1 MLSTPNH
8 ILIDFIPHKTHF
20 RPTQLTPGYPLCETD
35 EEFIHATDNISLIFT
50 LIWGQST
57 NTHSVTECLHIFY
70 DIISI
75 SGKHILG
82 CDKWSHNV
90 IQSTASTDN

>member
-1 MLSTPNH
+1 M
-8 ILIDFIPHKTHF
+8 
-20 RPTQLTPGYPLCETD
+20 PGYPISETD
-35 EEFIHATDNISLIFT
+35 EEFIRATDNISLIFT

-82 CDKWSHNV
+82 CDKWSHYV
-90 IQSTASTDN
+90 LATQSTASNDN

>member
-1 MLSTPNH
+1 MIYPRLYFNLFYNTQ
-8 ILIDFIPHKTHF
+8 ITYF
-20 RPTQLTPGYPLCETD
+20 RPAQSTPGYALSETD
-35 EEFIHATDNISLIFT
+35 EEFIRATDNISLIFT

-75 SGKHILG
+75 SGKHTFG
-82 CDKWSHNV
+82 CKKWSHYV
-90 IQSTASTDN
+90 